1 MSISLEMTIRR
12 KISVIIFI
20 IAIIGTLSVG
30 TQTFTK
36 NVKYHKSLGKYLFLY
51 KNKTPIYSPFKI
63 LSWLKFEKKVPKA
76 MDDAYTNMGMTAIL
90 SFLLIALVNYK
101 KKVITVHGSAKWADK
116 SDINKMGFFPYKDK
130 KKIIKEYKKTNTLAL
145 YQKNILERKD
155 YIKIE
160 IPEEMNSI
168 KKYSKALNY
177 FLTEKSWREREFYSD
192 GVVLGKDQYGRL
204 LIDNTPGHD
213 MMVARSGGGKGVAVV
228 IPTLITW
235 KGSTLVNDIKGENW
249 LYTAAYRKSL
259 GHKVFRFEATADG
272 VEKVSCHYNPMV
284 EIRRGTVYEYQDA
297 KNIALAIVSPDRTKD
312 PFFAPSAGVYLTAV
326 ILHVLY
332 MVKNRIANLADVYNF
347 ITSPQFSEDQKLQQ
361 MINSEHNSDGPEDLF
376 YNIYNDITILKTGEE
391 LPRTHPSVSKIGA
404 EMADRADKER
414 SGIIGCAKIDL
425 EAFIIPTI
433 ARNTAYSDFRISDLM
448 NSEVPMDLY
457 FVTAP
462 NSVDITAVLLKLFLT
477 QILYI
482 LIDSME
488 LNKKGDNI
496 AFKYKLLLLLD
507 ELTAIGK
514 VDMLHKAISYIRG
527 WGMKALIIIQDM
539 KQLKEVYGE
548 NNSFLGNMTTT
559 LYYTTND
566 VDTAKYVQTR
576 LGNKTE
582 KIVTKSYSQGLI
594 FRKVNYTESYVGRPL
609 MRAEEVHTMDEKEVI
624 ILSAGKNPIRGKQA
638 RWYEFN
644 EFKNRLARETYFTKA
659 TPSDVIKEYKKWE
672 DLKMG
677 CCKLMIFIISL

>member
-1 MSISLEMTIRR
+1 
-12 KISVIIFI
+12 
-20 IAIIGTLSVG
+20 
-30 TQTFTK
+30 
-36 NVKYHKSLGKYLFLY
+36 
-51 KNKTPIYSPFKI
+51 
-63 LSWLKFEKKVPKA
+63 
-76 MDDAYTNMGMTAIL
+76 
-90 SFLLIALVNYK
+90 
-101 KKVITVHGSAKWADK
+101 
-116 SDINKMGFFPYKDK
+116 MGFFPYKDK
-130 KKIIKEYKKTNTLAL
+130 RKIKKEYKKTNTLAL

-155 YIKIE
+155 YIKIDISEE
-160 IPEEMNSI
+160 INSI
-168 KKYSKALNY
+168 KKYSKVLNY
-177 FLTEKSWREREFYSD
+177 LLIEKSWREREFYSN

-204 LIDNTPGHD
+204 LIDNSPGHV
-213 MMVARSGGGKGVAVV
+213 MMIAKTGGGKGAAVV

-235 KGSTLVNDIKGENW
+235 KGSTITNDVKGDNW
-249 LYTAAYRKSL
+249 LYTAAYRRSL

-272 VEKVSCHYNPMV
+272 VERVSCHYNPMV
-284 EIRRGTVYEYQDA
+284 EIRKGTVYEYQDA
-297 KNIALAIVSPDRTKD
+297 RNIALAIVSPDRTKD

-326 ILHVLY
+326 IIHVLY

-376 YNIYNDITILKTGEE
+376 YKIYNDITILKTGEE

-457 FVTAP
+457 FVTNP
-462 NSVDITAVLLKLFLT
+462 NSIDITAVLLKLFIT

-482 LIDSME
+482 LTDNME
-488 LNKKGDNI
+488 LNKKGENI
-496 AFKYKLLLLLD
+496 AFLHDLLLVLD

-514 VDMLHKAISYIRG
+514 IDMLHKLIPLIRG
-527 WGMKALIIIQDM
+527 WGMKALVVIQDM
-539 KQLKEVYGE
+539 KQLKATYGE
-548 NNSFLGNMTTT
+548 NNSFLGNMSTT

-582 KIVTKSYSQGLI
+582 KIITKSYSQGLL
-594 FRKVNYTESYVGRPL
+594 FRRVNYTESYVGRPL
-609 MRAEEVHTMDEKEVI
+609 MRAEEVHTMGEKEVI
-624 ILSAGKNPIRGKQA
+624 VLSAGKNPIRGKQA
-638 RWYEFN
+638 RWYEVD
-644 EFKNRLARETYFTKA
+644 EFKNRLAREPYFTKA
-659 TPSDVIKEYKKWE
+659 TPSDVRKKYKKWE
-672 DLKMG
+672 DLKS
-677 CCKLMIFIISL
+677 K

>member
-1 MSISLEMTIRR
+1 
-12 KISVIIFI
+12 
-20 IAIIGTLSVG
+20 
-30 TQTFTK
+30 
-36 NVKYHKSLGKYLFLY
+36 
-51 KNKTPIYSPFKI
+51 
-63 LSWLKFEKKVPKA
+63 

-101 KKVITVHGSAKWADK
+101 KKVITVYGSAKWASK

-130 KKIIKEYKKTNTLAL
+130 RKIKKEYKKTNTLAL

-155 YIKIE
+155 YIKIDISEE
-160 IPEEMNSI
+160 INSI
-168 KKYSKALNY
+168 KKYSKVLNY
-177 FLTEKSWREREFYSD
+177 LLIEKSWREREFYSN

-204 LIDNTPGHD
+204 LIDNSPGHV
-213 MMVARSGGGKGVAVV
+213 MMIAKTGGGKGAAVV

-235 KGSTLVNDIKGENW
+235 KGSTITNDVKGDNW
-249 LYTAAYRKSL
+249 LYTAAYRRSL

-272 VEKVSCHYNPMV
+272 VERVSCHYNPMV
-284 EIRRGTVYEYQDA
+284 EIRKGTVYEYQDA
-297 KNIALAIVSPDRTKD
+297 RNIALAIVSPDRTKD

-326 ILHVLY
+326 IIHVLY

-376 YNIYNDITILKTGEE
+376 YKIYNDITILKTGEE

-425 EAFIIPTI
+425 ESFIIPTI

-457 FVTAP
+457 FVTNP
-462 NSVDITAVLLKLFLT
+462 NSIDITAVLLKLFIT

-482 LIDSME
+482 LTDNME
-488 LNKKGDNI
+488 LNKKGENI
-496 AFKYKLLLLLD
+496 AFLHDLLLVLD

-514 VDMLHKAISYIRG
+514 IDMLHKLIPLIRG
-527 WGMKALIIIQDM
+527 WGMKALVVIQDM
-539 KQLKEVYGE
+539 KQLKATYGE
-548 NNSFLGNMTTT
+548 NNSFLGNMSTT

-582 KIVTKSYSQGLI
+582 KIITKSYSQGLL
-594 FRKVNYTESYVGRPL
+594 FRRVNYTESYVGRPL
-609 MRAEEVHTMDEKEVI
+609 MRAEEVHTMGEKEVI
-624 ILSAGKNPIRGKQA
+624 VLSAGKNPIRGKQA
-638 RWYEFN
+638 RWYEVD
-644 EFKNRLARETYFTKA
+644 EFKNRLAREPYFTKA
-659 TPSDVIKEYKKWE
+659 TPSDVMKKYKKWE
-672 DLKMG
+672 DLKS
-677 CCKLMIFIISL
+677 K

>member
-1 MSISLEMTIRR
+1 
-12 KISVIIFI
+12 
-20 IAIIGTLSVG
+20 
-30 TQTFTK
+30 
-36 NVKYHKSLGKYLFLY
+36 
-51 KNKTPIYSPFKI
+51 
-63 LSWLKFEKKVPKA
+63 
-76 MDDAYTNMGMTAIL
+76 MDDAYTNMAMTIVPF
-90 SFLLIALVNYK
+90 FLLIALLNYK
-101 KKVITVHGSAKWADK
+101 KKEVTVHGSARWANK
-116 SDINKMGFFPYKDK
+116 ADIDKMGFFPYKDK
-130 KKIIKEYKKTNTLAL
+130 RKIKKSYKKTGTLDL
-145 YQKNILERKD
+145 YEKNILEKD
-155 YIKIE
+155 NYIRID
-160 IPEEMNSI
+160 ISEETNSI
-168 KKYSKALNY
+168 KKYSKALKY
-177 FLTEKSWREREFYSD
+177 SVIEKKWKEMEFYSD
-192 GVVLGKDQYGRL
+192 GIFLGKDEYGRF
-204 LIDNTPGHD
+204 LIDNTPGHA

-228 IPTLITW
+228 IPSLITW

-272 VEKVSCHYNPMV
+272 IEKVSCHYNPMV
-284 EIRRGTVYEYQDA
+284 EIRKGTVYEYQDA

-332 MVKNRIANLADVYNF
+332 MVKSRIANLADVYNF
-347 ITSPQFSEDQKLQQ
+347 ITSPQFTEDQKLQQ
-361 MINSEHNSDGPEDLF
+361 MINSEHNSDGAEDLF
-376 YNIYNDITILKTGEE
+376 YNIYNDVTILKTGEE

-414 SGIIGCAKIDL
+414 SGIISCAKIDL
-425 EAFIIPTI
+425 EAFIVPTI

-462 NSVDITAVLLKLFLT
+462 NSVDITAVLLKLFIT

-482 LIDSME
+482 LTDSME
-488 LNKKGDNI
+488 LNKQGENI
-496 AFKYKLLLLLD
+496 AFKHRLLLLLD

-548 NNSFLGNMTTT
+548 NNSFLGNMSTT

-566 VDTAKYVQTR
+566 VDTAKYVETR

-582 KIVTKSYSQGLI
+582 KILTKSYSQGLL
-594 FRKVNYTESYVGRPL
+594 FKKMNYSESYVGRPL

-624 ILSAGKNPIRGKQA
+624 ILSAGKNPIHGKQA
-638 RWYEFN
+638 RWYEID

-659 TPSDVIKEYKKWE
+659 TPSDVIKKYQKWE
-672 DLKMG
+672 DLKVI
-677 CCKLMIFIISL
+677 KKN

>member
-1 MSISLEMTIRR
+1 MGISLEMTIRR
-12 KISVIIFI
+12 KISIIIFI

-30 TQTFTK
+30 TQTFAK
-36 NVKYHKSLGKYLFLY
+36 NVKYHKSLGSYLFLY

-63 LSWLKFEKKVPKA
+63 LSWLKFEKKVPRA

-101 KKVITVHGSAKWADK
+101 KKVITVHGSAKWANK

-130 KKIIKEYKKTNTLAL
+130 RKIKKEYKKTNTLAL
-145 YQKNILERKD
+145 YQRNILERKD
-155 YIKIE
+155 YIKID
-160 IPEEMNSI
+160 ISEETNSI

-177 FLTEKSWREREFYSD
+177 LLTEKSWREREFYSD

-228 IPTLITW
+228 IPTLVTW
-235 KGSTLVNDIKGENW
+235 KGSSLTNDIKGENW

-347 ITSPQFSEDQKLQQ
+347 ITSPQFTEDQKLQQ

-414 SGIIGCAKIDL
+414 SGIDL
-425 EAFIIPTI
+425 EAFIVPTI

-482 LIDSME
+482 LTDSME
-488 LNKKGDNI
+488 LNKKGENI
-496 AFKYKLLLLLD
+496 AFKHKLLLLLD

-548 NNSFLGNMTTT
+548 NNSFLGNMSTT

-582 KIVTKSYSQGLI
+582 KIITKSYSQGLF

-672 DLKMG
+672 DLKT
-677 CCKLMIFIISL
+677 K

>member
-1 MSISLEMTIRR
+1 MSIRR
-12 KISVIIFI
+12 KISFLIFI
-20 IAIIGTLSVG
+20 VAIFTTLSVG
-30 TQTFTK
+30 TQTFAK

-63 LSWLKFEKKVPKA
+63 LSWLKFEKKVPRA

-101 KKVITVHGSAKWADK
+101 KKVITVHGSAKWANK

-130 KKIIKEYKKTNTLAL
+130 RKIKKSYKKTGTLDL
-145 YQKNILERKD
+145 YKKNILEKD
-155 YIKIE
+155 NYLRIDIS
-160 IPEEMNSI
+160 EETNSI
-168 KKYSKALNY
+168 KKYSKALKY
-177 FLTEKSWREREFYSD
+177 SVIEKKWKEMEFYSD
-192 GVVLGKDQYGRL
+192 GIFLGKDEYGRFL
-204 LIDNTPGHD
+204 VDNTPGHA

-228 IPTLITW
+228 IPSLITW

-272 VEKVSCHYNPMV
+272 IEKVSCHYNPMV
-284 EIRRGTVYEYQDA
+284 EIRKGTVYEYQDA

-332 MVKNRIANLADVYNF
+332 MVKSRIANLADVYNF
-347 ITSPQFSEDQKLQQ
+347 ITSPQFTEDQKLQQ
-361 MINSEHNSDGPEDLF
+361 MINSEHNSDGAEDLF
-376 YNIYNDITILKTGEE
+376 YNIYNDVTILKTGEE

-414 SGIIGCAKIDL
+414 SGIISCAKIDL
-425 EAFIIPTI
+425 EAFIVPTI

-462 NSVDITAVLLKLFLT
+462 NSVDITAVLLKLFIT

-482 LIDSME
+482 LTDSME
-488 LNKKGDNI
+488 LNKQGENI
-496 AFKYKLLLLLD
+496 AFKHRLLLLLD

-548 NNSFLGNMTTT
+548 NNSFLGNMSTT

-566 VDTAKYVQTR
+566 VDTAKYVETR

-582 KIVTKSYSQGLI
+582 KILTKSYSQGLL
-594 FRKVNYTESYVGRPL
+594 FKKMNYSESYVGRPL
-609 MRAEEVHTMDEKEVI
+609 IRAEEVHTMDEKEVI
-624 ILSAGKNPIRGKQA
+624 ILSAGKNPIHGKQA
-638 RWYEFN
+638 RWYEID

-659 TPSDVIKEYKKWE
+659 TPSDVIKKYQKWE
-672 DLKMG
+672 DLKV
-677 CCKLMIFIISL
+677 I

>member
-1 MSISLEMTIRR
+1 MGISLEMTIRR
-12 KISVIIFI
+12 KISIIIFI

-30 TQTFTK
+30 TQTFAK
-36 NVKYHKSLGKYLFLY
+36 NVKYHKSLGSYLFLY

-63 LSWLKFEKKVPKA
+63 LSWLKFEKKVPRA

-101 KKVITVHGSAKWADK
+101 KKVITVHGSAKWANK

-130 KKIIKEYKKTNTLAL
+130 RKIKKEYKKTNTLAL
-145 YQKNILERKD
+145 YQRNILERKD
-155 YIKIE
+155 YIKID
-160 IPEEMNSI
+160 ISEETNSI

-177 FLTEKSWREREFYSD
+177 LLTEKSWREREFYSD

-228 IPTLITW
+228 IPTLVTW
-235 KGSTLVNDIKGENW
+235 KGSSLTNDIKGENW

-347 ITSPQFSEDQKLQQ
+347 ITSPQFTEDQKLQQ

-425 EAFIIPTI
+425 EAFIVPTI

-482 LIDSME
+482 LTDSME
-488 LNKKGDNI
+488 LNKKGENI
-496 AFKYKLLLLLD
+496 AFKHKLLLLLD

-548 NNSFLGNMTTT
+548 NNSFLGNMSTT

-582 KIVTKSYSQGLI
+582 KIITKSYSQGLF

-672 DLKMG
+672 DLKTKRHM
-677 CCKLMIFIISL
+677 CHLVQK

>member
-1 MSISLEMTIRR
+1 MSENLKYEPA
-12 KISVIIFI
+12 KI
-20 IAIIGTLSVG
+20 
-30 TQTFTK
+30 
-36 NVKYHKSLGKYLFLY
+36 
-51 KNKTPIYSPFKI
+51 
-63 LSWLKFEKKVPKA
+63 EKK
-76 MDDAYTNMGMTAIL
+76 
-90 SFLLIALVNYK
+90 
-101 KKVITVHGSAKWADK
+101 
-116 SDINKMGFFPYKDK
+116 
-130 KKIIKEYKKTNTLAL
+130 
-145 YQKNILERKD
+145 
-155 YIKIE
+155 
-160 IPEEMNSI
+160 
-168 KKYSKALNY
+168 
-177 FLTEKSWREREFYSD
+177 WREREFYSD

-213 MMVARSGGGKGVAVV
+213 MMIARSGGGKGVAVV
-228 IPTLITW
+228 VPTLTTW
-235 KGSTLVNDIKGENW
+235 KGSTLTNDIKGENW

-259 GHKVFRFEATADG
+259 GHLVFRFEATADG
-272 VEKVSCHYNPMV
+272 IEKVSCHYNPMV
-284 EIRRGTVYEYQDA
+284 EIRRETVYEYQDA

-332 MVKNRIANLADVYNF
+332 MVKNRIANLTDVYNF
-347 ITSPQFSEDQKLQQ
+347 ITSPQFTEDQKLQQ

-425 EAFIIPTI
+425 EAFIVPTI

-482 LIDSME
+482 LTDSME
-488 LNKKGDNI
+488 LNKKGENI
-496 AFKYKLLLLLD
+496 AFKHKLLLLLD

-548 NNSFLGNMTTT
+548 NNSFLGNMSTT

-582 KIVTKSYSQGLI
+582 KIITKSYSQGLF

-672 DLKMG
+672 DLKT
-677 CCKLMIFIISL
+677 K

>member
-1 MSISLEMTIRR
+1 MSIRR
-12 KISVIIFI
+12 KISIFI
-20 IAIIGTLSVG
+20 FIVAIFTTLSVG
-30 TQTFTK
+30 TQTFAK
-36 NVKYHKSLGKYLFLY
+36 NVKYHKSLGRYLFLY

-63 LSWLKFEKKVPKA
+63 LSWLKFEKKVPRA

-101 KKVITVHGSAKWADK
+101 KKVITVHGSAKWANK

-130 KKIIKEYKKTNTLAL
+130 RKRKKEYKKTNTLAL
-145 YQKNILERKD
+145 YQRNILERKD
-155 YIKIE
+155 YIKID
-160 IPEEMNSI
+160 ISEETNSI

-177 FLTEKSWREREFYSD
+177 LLTEKSWREREFYSD

-228 IPTLITW
+228 IPTLVTW
-235 KGSTLVNDIKGENW
+235 KGSSLTNDIKGENW

-347 ITSPQFSEDQKLQQ
+347 ITSPQFTEDQKLQQ

-425 EAFIIPTI
+425 EAFIVPTI

-482 LIDSME
+482 LTDSME
-488 LNKKGDNI
+488 LNKKGENI
-496 AFKYKLLLLLD
+496 AFKHKLLLLLD

-548 NNSFLGNMTTT
+548 NNSFLGNMSTT

-582 KIVTKSYSQGLI
+582 KIITKSYSQGLF

-672 DLKMG
+672 DLKT
-677 CCKLMIFIISL
+677 K

>member
-1 MSISLEMTIRR
+1 
-12 KISVIIFI
+12 
-20 IAIIGTLSVG
+20 
-30 TQTFTK
+30 
-36 NVKYHKSLGKYLFLY
+36 
-51 KNKTPIYSPFKI
+51 
-63 LSWLKFEKKVPKA
+63 
-76 MDDAYTNMGMTAIL
+76 
-90 SFLLIALVNYK
+90 
-101 KKVITVHGSAKWADK
+101 
-116 SDINKMGFFPYKDK
+116 MGFFPYKDK
-130 KKIIKEYKKTNTLAL
+130 RKIKKSYKKTGTLDL
-145 YQKNILERKD
+145 YKKNILEKD
-155 YIKIE
+155 NYLRIDIS
-160 IPEEMNSI
+160 EETNSI
-168 KKYSKALNY
+168 KKYSKALKY
-177 FLTEKSWREREFYSD
+177 SVIEKKWKEMEFYSD
-192 GVVLGKDQYGRL
+192 GIFLGKDEYGRFL
-204 LIDNTPGHD
+204 VDNTPGHA

-228 IPTLITW
+228 IPSLITW

-272 VEKVSCHYNPMV
+272 IEKVSCHYNPMV
-284 EIRRGTVYEYQDA
+284 EIRKGTVYEYQDA

-332 MVKNRIANLADVYNF
+332 MVKSRIANLADVYNF
-347 ITSPQFSEDQKLQQ
+347 ITSPQFTEDQKLQQ
-361 MINSEHNSDGPEDLF
+361 MINSEHNSDGAEDLF
-376 YNIYNDITILKTGEE
+376 YNIYNDVTILKTGEE

-414 SGIIGCAKIDL
+414 SGIISCAKIDL
-425 EAFIIPTI
+425 EAFIVPTI

-462 NSVDITAVLLKLFLT
+462 NSVDITAVLLKLFIT

-482 LIDSME
+482 LTDSME
-488 LNKKGDNI
+488 LNKQGENI
-496 AFKYKLLLLLD
+496 AFKHRLLLLLD

-548 NNSFLGNMTTT
+548 NNSFLGNMSTT

-566 VDTAKYVQTR
+566 VDTAKYVETR

-582 KIVTKSYSQGLI
+582 KILTKSYSQGLL
-594 FRKVNYTESYVGRPL
+594 FKKMNYSESYVGRPL

-624 ILSAGKNPIRGKQA
+624 ILSAGKNPIHGKQA
-638 RWYEFN
+638 RWYEID

-659 TPSDVIKEYKKWE
+659 TPSDVIKKYQKWE
-672 DLKMG
+672 DLKV
-677 CCKLMIFIISL
+677 I

>member
-1 MSISLEMTIRR
+1 
-12 KISVIIFI
+12 
-20 IAIIGTLSVG
+20 
-30 TQTFTK
+30 
-36 NVKYHKSLGKYLFLY
+36 
-51 KNKTPIYSPFKI
+51 
-63 LSWLKFEKKVPKA
+63 
-76 MDDAYTNMGMTAIL
+76 MDDAYTNMAMTIVPF
-90 SFLLIALVNYK
+90 FLLIALLNYK
-101 KKVITVHGSAKWADK
+101 KKEVTVHGSARWANK
-116 SDINKMGFFPYKDK
+116 ADIDKMGFFPYKDK
-130 KKIIKEYKKTNTLAL
+130 RKIKKSYKKTGTLDL
-145 YQKNILERKD
+145 YEKNILEKD
-155 YIKIE
+155 NYIRID
-160 IPEEMNSI
+160 ISEETNSI
-168 KKYSKALNY
+168 KKYSKALKY
-177 FLTEKSWREREFYSD
+177 SIVEKEWKEMEFYSD
-192 GVVLGKDQYGRL
+192 GIFLGKDEYGRF
-204 LIDNTPGHD
+204 LIDNTPGHA

-228 IPTLITW
+228 ITSLITW

-272 VEKVSCHYNPMV
+272 IEKVSCHYNPMV
-284 EIRRGTVYEYQDA
+284 EIRKGTVYEYQDA

-332 MVKNRIANLADVYNF
+332 MVKSRIANLADVYNF
-347 ITSPQFSEDQKLQQ
+347 ITSPQFTEDQKLQQ
-361 MINSEHNSDGPEDLF
+361 MINSEHNSDGAEDLF
-376 YNIYNDITILKTGEE
+376 YNIYNDVTILKTGEE

-414 SGIIGCAKIDL
+414 SGIISCAKIDL
-425 EAFIIPTI
+425 EAFIVPTI

-462 NSVDITAVLLKLFLT
+462 NSVDITAVLLKLFIT

-482 LIDSME
+482 LTDSME
-488 LNKKGDNI
+488 LNKQGENI
-496 AFKYKLLLLLD
+496 AFKHRLLLLLD

-548 NNSFLGNMTTT
+548 NNSFLGNMSTT

-566 VDTAKYVQTR
+566 VDTAKYVETR

-582 KIVTKSYSQGLI
+582 KILTKSYSQGL
-594 FRKVNYTESYVGRPL
+594 FFKKMNYSESYVGRPL

-624 ILSAGKNPIRGKQA
+624 ILSAGKNPIHGKQA
-638 RWYEFN
+638 RWYEID

-659 TPSDVIKEYKKWE
+659 TPSDVIKKYQKWE
-672 DLKMG
+672 DLKVI
-677 CCKLMIFIISL
+677 KKN

>member
-1 MSISLEMTIRR
+1 MTVKR
-12 KISVIIFI
+12 KINLFLFLLGIIL
-20 IAIIGTLSVG
+20 TLAVG
-30 TQTFTK
+30 TQTFAK
-36 NVKYHKSLGKYLFLY
+36 NVKYHKNLGKYLFLY
-51 KNKTPIYSPFKI
+51 KNKSPIYFPFKI
-63 LSWLKFEKKVPKA
+63 LVWQKFAKKVPRA
-76 MDDAYTNMGMTAIL
+76 MDDAYTNMAMTIVPF
-90 SFLLIALVNYK
+90 FLLIALLNYK
-101 KKVITVHGSAKWADK
+101 KKEVTVHGSARWANK
-116 SDINKMGFFPYKDK
+116 ADIDKMGFFPYKDK
-130 KKIIKEYKKTNTLAL
+130 RKIKKSYKKTGTLDL
-145 YQKNILERKD
+145 YEKNILEKD
-155 YIKIE
+155 NYIRID
-160 IPEEMNSI
+160 ISEETNSI
-168 KKYSKALNY
+168 KKYSKALKY
-177 FLTEKSWREREFYSD
+177 SIVEKEWKEMEFYSD
-192 GVVLGKDQYGRL
+192 GIFLGKDEYGRF
-204 LIDNTPGHD
+204 LIDNTPGHA

-228 IPTLITW
+228 ITSLITW

-272 VEKVSCHYNPMV
+272 IEKVSCHYNPMV
-284 EIRRGTVYEYQDA
+284 EIRKGTVYEYQDA

-332 MVKNRIANLADVYNF
+332 MVKSRIANLADVYNF
-347 ITSPQFSEDQKLQQ
+347 ITSPQFTEDQKLQQ
-361 MINSEHNSDGPEDLF
+361 MINSEHNSDGAEDLF
-376 YNIYNDITILKTGEE
+376 YNIYNDVTILKTGEE

-414 SGIIGCAKIDL
+414 SGIISCAKIDL
-425 EAFIIPTI
+425 EAFIVPTI

-462 NSVDITAVLLKLFLT
+462 NSVDITAVLLKLFIT

-482 LIDSME
+482 LTDSME
-488 LNKKGDNI
+488 LNKQGENI
-496 AFKYKLLLLLD
+496 AFKHRLLLLLD

-548 NNSFLGNMTTT
+548 NNSFLGNMSTT

-566 VDTAKYVQTR
+566 VDTAKYVETR

-582 KIVTKSYSQGLI
+582 KILTKSYSQGL
-594 FRKVNYTESYVGRPL
+594 FFKKMNYSESYVGRPL

-624 ILSAGKNPIRGKQA
+624 ILSAGKNPIHGKQA
-638 RWYEFN
+638 RWYEID
-644 EFKNRLARETYFTKA
+644 EFKNRLAREPYFTKA
-659 TPSDVIKEYKKWE
+659 TPSDVIKKYQKWE
-672 DLKMG
+672 DLKVI
-677 CCKLMIFIISL
+677 KKN

>member
-1 MSISLEMTIRR
+1 MTI
-12 KISVIIFI
+12 V
-20 IAIIGTLSVG
+20 
-30 TQTFTK
+30 
-36 NVKYHKSLGKYLFLY
+36 
-51 KNKTPIYSPFKI
+51 PF
-63 LSWLKFEKKVPKA
+63 
-76 MDDAYTNMGMTAIL
+76 
-90 SFLLIALVNYK
+90 FLLIALLNYK
-101 KKVITVHGSAKWADK
+101 KKEVTVHGSARWANRA
-116 SDINKMGFFPYKDK
+116 DIDKMGFFPYKDK
-130 KKIIKEYKKTNTLAL
+130 RKIKKSYKKTGTLDL
-145 YQKNILERKD
+145 YKKNILEKD
-155 YIKIE
+155 NYLRIDIS
-160 IPEEMNSI
+160 EETNSI
-168 KKYSKALNY
+168 KKYSKALKY
-177 FLTEKSWREREFYSD
+177 SVIEKKWKEMEFYSD
-192 GVVLGKDQYGRL
+192 GIFLGKDEYGRFL
-204 LIDNTPGHD
+204 VDNTPGHA

-228 IPTLITW
+228 IPSLITW

-272 VEKVSCHYNPMV
+272 IEKVSCHYNPMV
-284 EIRRGTVYEYQDA
+284 EIRKGTVYEYQDA

-332 MVKNRIANLADVYNF
+332 MVKSRIANLADVYNF
-347 ITSPQFSEDQKLQQ
+347 ITSPQFTEDQKLQQ
-361 MINSEHNSDGPEDLF
+361 MINSEHNSDGAEDLF
-376 YNIYNDITILKTGEE
+376 YNIYNDVTILKTGEE

-414 SGIIGCAKIDL
+414 SGIISCAKIDL
-425 EAFIIPTI
+425 EAFIVPTI

-462 NSVDITAVLLKLFLT
+462 NSVDITAVLLKLFIT

-482 LIDSME
+482 LTDSME
-488 LNKKGDNI
+488 LNKQGENI
-496 AFKYKLLLLLD
+496 AFKHRLLLLLD

-548 NNSFLGNMTTT
+548 NNSFLGNMSTT

-566 VDTAKYVQTR
+566 VDTAKYVETR

-582 KIVTKSYSQGLI
+582 KILTKSYSQGLL
-594 FRKVNYTESYVGRPL
+594 FKKMNYSESYVGRPL

-624 ILSAGKNPIRGKQA
+624 ILSAGKNPIHGKQA
-638 RWYEFN
+638 RWYEID

-659 TPSDVIKEYKKWE
+659 TPSDVIKKYQKWE
-672 DLKMG
+672 DLKV
-677 CCKLMIFIISL
+677 I

>member
-1 MSISLEMTIRR
+1 
-12 KISVIIFI
+12 
-20 IAIIGTLSVG
+20 
-30 TQTFTK
+30 
-36 NVKYHKSLGKYLFLY
+36 
-51 KNKTPIYSPFKI
+51 
-63 LSWLKFEKKVPKA
+63 
-76 MDDAYTNMGMTAIL
+76 MGMTAIL

-101 KKVITVHGSAKWADK
+101 KKVITVYGSAKWASK

-130 KKIIKEYKKTNTLAL
+130 RKIKKEYKKTNTLAL

-155 YIKIE
+155 YIKIDISEE
-160 IPEEMNSI
+160 INSI
-168 KKYSKALNY
+168 KKYSKVLNY
-177 FLTEKSWREREFYSD
+177 LLIEKSWREREFYSN

-204 LIDNTPGHD
+204 LIDNSPGHV
-213 MMVARSGGGKGVAVV
+213 MMIAKTGGGKGAAVV

-235 KGSTLVNDIKGENW
+235 KGSTITNDVKGDNW
-249 LYTAAYRKSL
+249 LYTAAYRRSL

-272 VEKVSCHYNPMV
+272 VERVSCHYNPMV
-284 EIRRGTVYEYQDA
+284 EIRKGTVYEYQDA
-297 KNIALAIVSPDRTKD
+297 RNIALAIVSPDRTKD

-326 ILHVLY
+326 IIHVLY

-376 YNIYNDITILKTGEE
+376 YKIYNDITILKTGEE

-425 EAFIIPTI
+425 ESFIIPTI

-457 FVTAP
+457 FVTNP
-462 NSVDITAVLLKLFLT
+462 NSIDITAVLLKLFIT

-482 LIDSME
+482 LTDNME
-488 LNKKGDNI
+488 LNKKGENI
-496 AFKYKLLLLLD
+496 AFLHDLLLVLD

-514 VDMLHKAISYIRG
+514 IDMLHKLIPLIRG
-527 WGMKALIIIQDM
+527 WGMKALVVIQDM
-539 KQLKEVYGE
+539 KQLKATYGE
-548 NNSFLGNMTTT
+548 NNSFLGNMSTT

-582 KIVTKSYSQGLI
+582 KIITKSYSQGLL
-594 FRKVNYTESYVGRPL
+594 FRRVNYTESYVGRPL
-609 MRAEEVHTMDEKEVI
+609 MRAEEVHTMGEKEVI
-624 ILSAGKNPIRGKQA
+624 VLSAGKNPIRGKQA
-638 RWYEFN
+638 RWYEVD
-644 EFKNRLARETYFTKA
+644 EFKNRLAREPYFTKA
-659 TPSDVIKEYKKWE
+659 TPSDVMKKYKKWE
-672 DLKMG
+672 DLKS
-677 CCKLMIFIISL
+677 K

>member
-1 MSISLEMTIRR
+1 MGISLEMTIRR
-12 KISVIIFI
+12 KISIIIFI

-30 TQTFTK
+30 TQTFAK

-101 KKVITVHGSAKWADK
+101 KKVITVHGSAKWANK

-130 KKIIKEYKKTNTLAL
+130 RKVKKEYKKTNTLAL
-145 YQKNILERKD
+145 YQRNILERKD
-155 YIKIE
+155 YIKID
-160 IPEEMNSI
+160 ISEETNSI

-177 FLTEKSWREREFYSD
+177 LLTEKKWREREFYSD

-213 MMVARSGGGKGVAVV
+213 MMIARSGGGKGVAVV
-228 IPTLITW
+228 VPTLTTW
-235 KGSTLVNDIKGENW
+235 KGSTLTNDIKGENW

-259 GHKVFRFEATADG
+259 GHLVFRFEATADG
-272 VEKVSCHYNPMV
+272 IEKVSCHYNPMV
-284 EIRRGTVYEYQDA
+284 EIRRETVYEYQDA

-332 MVKNRIANLADVYNF
+332 MVKNRIANLTDVYNF
-347 ITSPQFSEDQKLQQ
+347 ITSPQFTEDQKLQQ
-361 MINSEHNSDGPEDLF
+361 MINSQHNSDGPEDLF
-376 YNIYNDITILKTGEE
+376 YKIYNDITILKTGEE

-425 EAFIIPTI
+425 EAFIVPTI

-482 LIDSME
+482 LTDSME
-488 LNKKGDNI
+488 LNKKGENI
-496 AFKYKLLLLLD
+496 AFKHKLLLLLD

-548 NNSFLGNMTTT
+548 NNSFLGNMSTT

-582 KIVTKSYSQGLI
+582 KIITKSYSQGLF

-624 ILSAGKNPIRGKQA
+624 ILSAGKNPIHGKQA

-672 DLKMG
+672 DLKT
-677 CCKLMIFIISL
+677 K

>member
-1 MSISLEMTIRR
+1 
-12 KISVIIFI
+12 
-20 IAIIGTLSVG
+20 
-30 TQTFTK
+30 
-36 NVKYHKSLGKYLFLY
+36 
-51 KNKTPIYSPFKI
+51 
-63 LSWLKFEKKVPKA
+63 
-76 MDDAYTNMGMTAIL
+76 
-90 SFLLIALVNYK
+90 
-101 KKVITVHGSAKWADK
+101 
-116 SDINKMGFFPYKDK
+116 MGFFPYKDK
-130 KKIIKEYKKTNTLAL
+130 RKIKKSYKKTGTLDL
-145 YQKNILERKD
+145 YKKNILEKD
-155 YIKIE
+155 NYLRIDIS
-160 IPEEMNSI
+160 EETNSI
-168 KKYSKALNY
+168 KKYSKALKY
-177 FLTEKSWREREFYSD
+177 SVIEKKWKEMEFYSD
-192 GVVLGKDQYGRL
+192 GIFLGKDEYGRFL
-204 LIDNTPGHD
+204 VDNTPGHA

-228 IPTLITW
+228 IPSLITW

-272 VEKVSCHYNPMV
+272 IEKVSCHYNPMV
-284 EIRRGTVYEYQDA
+284 EIRKGTVYEYQDA

-332 MVKNRIANLADVYNF
+332 MVKSRIANLADVYNF
-347 ITSPQFSEDQKLQQ
+347 ITSPQFTEDQKLQQ
-361 MINSEHNSDGPEDLF
+361 MINSEHNSDGAEDLF
-376 YNIYNDITILKTGEE
+376 YNIYNDVTILKTGEE

-414 SGIIGCAKIDL
+414 SGIISCAKIDL
-425 EAFIIPTI
+425 EAFIVPTI

-462 NSVDITAVLLKLFLT
+462 NSVDITAVLLKLFIT

-482 LIDSME
+482 LTDSME
-488 LNKKGDNI
+488 LNKQGENI
-496 AFKYKLLLLLD
+496 AFKHRLLLLLD

-548 NNSFLGNMTTT
+548 NNSFLGNMSTT

-566 VDTAKYVQTR
+566 VDTAKYVETR

-582 KIVTKSYSQGLI
+582 KILTKSYSQGLL
-594 FRKVNYTESYVGRPL
+594 FKKMNYSESYVGRPL
-609 MRAEEVHTMDEKEVI
+609 IRAEEVHTMDEKEVI
-624 ILSAGKNPIRGKQA
+624 ILSAGKNPIHGKQA
-638 RWYEFN
+638 RWYEID

-659 TPSDVIKEYKKWE
+659 TPSDVIKKYQKWE
-672 DLKMG
+672 DLKV
-677 CCKLMIFIISL
+677 I

>member
-1 MSISLEMTIRR
+1 MGISLEMTIRR
-12 KISVIIFI
+12 KISIIIFL

-30 TQTFTK
+30 TQTFAK
-36 NVKYHKSLGKYLFLY
+36 NVKYHKSLGRYLFLY

-63 LSWLKFEKKVPKA
+63 LSWLKFEKKVPRA

-101 KKVITVHGSAKWADK
+101 KKIITVHGSAKWADK

-130 KKIIKEYKKTNTLAL
+130 RKIKKEYRKTNTLAL
-145 YQKNILERKD
+145 YKKNILERKD
-155 YIKIE
+155 YIKID
-160 IPEEMNSI
+160 ISEETNSI
-168 KKYSKALNY
+168 IKYSKILNY
-177 FLTEKSWREREFYSD
+177 LFTEKSWRDREFYSN
-192 GVVLGKDQYGRL
+192 GIFLGKDKYGRF
-204 LIDNTPGHD
+204 LIDNTPGHA

-228 IPTLITW
+228 IPSLITW

-272 VEKVSCHYNPMV
+272 IEKVSCHYNPMV
-284 EIRRGTVYEYQDA
+284 EIRRETVYEYQDA

-347 ITSPQFSEDQKLQQ
+347 ITSPQFTEDQKLQQ

-376 YNIYNDITILKTGEE
+376 YKIYNDITILKTGEE

-425 EAFIIPTI
+425 ESFIIPTI

-457 FVTAP
+457 FVTNP
-462 NSVDITAVLLKLFLT
+462 NSIDITAVLLKLFIT

-482 LIDSME
+482 LTDNME
-488 LNKKGDNI
+488 LNKKGENI
-496 AFKYKLLLLLD
+496 AFLHDLLLVLD

-514 VDMLHKAISYIRG
+514 IDMLHKLIPLIRG
-527 WGMKALIIIQDM
+527 WGMKALVVIQDM
-539 KQLKEVYGE
+539 KQLKATYGE
-548 NNSFLGNMTTT
+548 NNSFLGNMSTT

-582 KIVTKSYSQGLI
+582 KIITKSYSQGLL
-594 FRKVNYTESYVGRPL
+594 FRRVNYTESYVGRPL
-609 MRAEEVHTMDEKEVI
+609 MRAEEVHTMGEKEVI
-624 ILSAGKNPIRGKQA
+624 VLSAGKNPIRGKQA
-638 RWYEFN
+638 RWYEVD
-644 EFKNRLARETYFTKA
+644 EFKNRLAREPYFTKA
-659 TPSDVIKEYKKWE
+659 TPSDVMKKYKKWE
-672 DLKMG
+672 DLKS
-677 CCKLMIFIISL
+677 K

>member
-1 MSISLEMTIRR
+1 MSIRR
-12 KISVIIFI
+12 KISIFI
-20 IAIIGTLSVG
+20 FIVAIFGTLSVG
-30 TQTFTK
+30 TQTFAK
-36 NVKYHKSLGKYLFLY
+36 NVKYHKSLGRYLFLY

-63 LSWLKFEKKVPKA
+63 LSWLKFEKKVPRA

-101 KKVITVHGSAKWADK
+101 KKVITVHGSAKWANK

-130 KKIIKEYKKTNTLAL
+130 KKIEKKYKKTNTLAL

-155 YIKIE
+155 YIKID
-160 IPEEMNSI
+160 ISEETNSI
-168 KKYSKALNY
+168 KKYSKVLNY
-177 FLTEKSWREREFYSD
+177 LFTEKSWRKREFYGN

-204 LIDNTPGHD
+204 LIDNSPGHV
-213 MMVARSGGGKGVAVV
+213 MMIAKTGGGKGVAVV

-235 KGSTLVNDIKGENW
+235 KGSTITNDVKGDNW
-249 LYTAAYRKSL
+249 LYTAAYRRSL

-272 VEKVSCHYNPMV
+272 IERVSCHYNPMV
-284 EIRRGTVYEYQDA
+284 EIRKGTVYEYQDA
-297 KNIALAIVSPDRTKD
+297 RNIALAIVSPDRTKD

-326 ILHVLY
+326 IIHVLY

-376 YNIYNDITILKTGEE
+376 YKIYNDITILKTGEE

-448 NSEVPMDLY
+448 NSKVPMDLY
-457 FVTAP
+457 FVTNP
-462 NSVDITAVLLKLFLT
+462 NSIDITAVLLKLFIT

-482 LIDSME
+482 LTDNME
-488 LNKKGDNI
+488 LNKKGENI
-496 AFKYKLLLLLD
+496 AFLHDLLLVLD

-514 VDMLHKAISYIRG
+514 IDMLHKLIPLIRG

-539 KQLKEVYGE
+539 KQLKATYGE
-548 NNSFLGNMTTT
+548 NNSFLGNMATT

-566 VDTAKYVQTR
+566 VDTAKYVETR

-582 KIVTKSYSQGLI
+582 KIITKSYSQGLF

-624 ILSAGKNPIRGKQA
+624 ILSAGKNPIHGKQA

-672 DLKMG
+672 DLKTKWHM
-677 CCKLMIFIISL
+677 CHLVQK

>member
-1 MSISLEMTIRR
+1 MTI
-12 KISVIIFI
+12 V
-20 IAIIGTLSVG
+20 
-30 TQTFTK
+30 
-36 NVKYHKSLGKYLFLY
+36 
-51 KNKTPIYSPFKI
+51 PF
-63 LSWLKFEKKVPKA
+63 
-76 MDDAYTNMGMTAIL
+76 
-90 SFLLIALVNYK
+90 FLLIALLNYK
-101 KKVITVHGSAKWADK
+101 KKEVTVHGSARWANK
-116 SDINKMGFFPYKDK
+116 ADIDKMGFFPYKDK
-130 KKIIKEYKKTNTLAL
+130 RKIKKSYKKTGTLDL
-145 YQKNILERKD
+145 YEKNILEKD
-155 YIKIE
+155 NYIRID
-160 IPEEMNSI
+160 ISEETNSI
-168 KKYSKALNY
+168 KKYSKALKY
-177 FLTEKSWREREFYSD
+177 SIVEKEWKEMEFYSD
-192 GVVLGKDQYGRL
+192 GIFLGKDEYGRF
-204 LIDNTPGHD
+204 LIDNTPGHA

-228 IPTLITW
+228 ITSLITW

-272 VEKVSCHYNPMV
+272 IEKVSCHYNPMV
-284 EIRRGTVYEYQDA
+284 EIRKGTVYEYQDA

-332 MVKNRIANLADVYNF
+332 MVKSRIANLADVYNF
-347 ITSPQFSEDQKLQQ
+347 ITSPQFTEDQKLQQ
-361 MINSEHNSDGPEDLF
+361 MINSEHNSDGAEDLF
-376 YNIYNDITILKTGEE
+376 YNIYNDVTILKTGEE

-414 SGIIGCAKIDL
+414 SGIISCAKIDL
-425 EAFIIPTI
+425 EAFIVPTI

-462 NSVDITAVLLKLFLT
+462 NSVDITAVLLKLFIT

-482 LIDSME
+482 LSDSME
-488 LNKKGDNI
+488 LNKQGENI
-496 AFKYKLLLLLD
+496 AFKHRLLLLLD

-548 NNSFLGNMTTT
+548 NNSFLGNMSTT

-566 VDTAKYVQTR
+566 VDTAKYVETR

-582 KIVTKSYSQGLI
+582 KILTKSYSQGL
-594 FRKVNYTESYVGRPL
+594 FFKKMNYSESYVGRPL

-624 ILSAGKNPIRGKQA
+624 ILSAGKNPIHGKQA
-638 RWYEFN
+638 RWYEID
-644 EFKNRLARETYFTKA
+644 EFKNRLAREPYFTKA
-659 TPSDVIKEYKKWE
+659 TPSDVIKKYQKWE
-672 DLKMG
+672 DLKVI
-677 CCKLMIFIISL
+677 KKN

>member
-1 MSISLEMTIRR
+1 
-12 KISVIIFI
+12 
-20 IAIIGTLSVG
+20 
-30 TQTFTK
+30 
-36 NVKYHKSLGKYLFLY
+36 
-51 KNKTPIYSPFKI
+51 
-63 LSWLKFEKKVPKA
+63 
-76 MDDAYTNMGMTAIL
+76 
-90 SFLLIALVNYK
+90 
-101 KKVITVHGSAKWADK
+101 
-116 SDINKMGFFPYKDK
+116 
-130 KKIIKEYKKTNTLAL
+130 
-145 YQKNILERKD
+145 
-155 YIKIE
+155 
-160 IPEEMNSI
+160 
-168 KKYSKALNY
+168 
-177 FLTEKSWREREFYSD
+177 
-192 GVVLGKDQYGRL
+192 
-204 LIDNTPGHD
+204 
-213 MMVARSGGGKGVAVV
+213 MVARSGGGKGVAVV
-228 IPTLITW
+228 IPSLITW

-272 VEKVSCHYNPMV
+272 IEKVSCHYNPMV
-284 EIRRGTVYEYQDA
+284 EIRKGTVYEYQDA

-332 MVKNRIANLADVYNF
+332 MVKSRIANLADVYNF
-347 ITSPQFSEDQKLQQ
+347 ITSPQFTEDQKLQQ
-361 MINSEHNSDGPEDLF
+361 MINSEHNSDGAEDLF
-376 YNIYNDITILKTGEE
+376 YNIYNDVTILKTGEE

-414 SGIIGCAKIDL
+414 SGIISCAKIDL
-425 EAFIIPTI
+425 EAFIVPTI

-462 NSVDITAVLLKLFLT
+462 NSVDITAVLLKLFIT

-482 LIDSME
+482 LTDSME
-488 LNKKGDNI
+488 LNKQGENI
-496 AFKYKLLLLLD
+496 AFKHRLLLLLD

-548 NNSFLGNMTTT
+548 NNSFLGNMSTT

-566 VDTAKYVQTR
+566 VDTAKYVETR

-582 KIVTKSYSQGLI
+582 KILTKSYSQGLL
-594 FRKVNYTESYVGRPL
+594 FKKMNYSESYVGRPL

-624 ILSAGKNPIRGKQA
+624 ILSAGKNPIHGKQA
-638 RWYEFN
+638 RWYEID

-659 TPSDVIKEYKKWE
+659 TPSDVIKKYQKWE
-672 DLKMG
+672 DLRV
-677 CCKLMIFIISL
+677 I

>member
-1 MSISLEMTIRR
+1 MGISLEMTIRR
-12 KISVIIFI
+12 KISFLIFI
-20 IAIIGTLSVG
+20 VAIFGTLSIG
-30 TQTFTK
+30 TQTFAK
-36 NVKYHKSLGKYLFLY
+36 NVKYHKSLGRYLFLY
-51 KNKTPIYSPFKI
+51 KNKTPVYSPFKI
-63 LSWLKFEKKVPKA
+63 LSWQKFEKKVPRA

-101 KKVITVHGSAKWADK
+101 KKVITVHGSAKWANK
-116 SDINKMGFFPYKDK
+116 SDINKMGFFSYKDK
-130 KKIIKEYKKTNTLAL
+130 RKIKKEYKKTNTLAL

-155 YIKIE
+155 YIKID
-160 IPEEMNSI
+160 ISEETSSI
-168 KKYSKALNY
+168 KKYSKVLNY
-177 FLTEKSWREREFYSD
+177 LLTEKSWREREFYSD

-204 LIDNTPGHD
+204 LIDNTPGHV
-213 MMVARSGGGKGVAVV
+213 MMVARSGGGKGAAVV
-228 IPTLITW
+228 IPSLITW
-235 KGSTLVNDIKGENW
+235 KGSTLTNDIKGENW

-376 YNIYNDITILKTGEE
+376 YKIYNDITILKTGEE

-448 NSEVPMDLY
+448 NSEVPMDLF

-482 LIDSME
+482 LTDSME
-488 LNKKGDNI
+488 LNKKGENV
-496 AFKYKLLLLLD
+496 AFKHKLLLLLD

-548 NNSFLGNMTTT
+548 NNSFLGNMSTT

-582 KIVTKSYSQGLI
+582 KIITKSYSQGLF

-672 DLKMG
+672 DLKT
-677 CCKLMIFIISL
+677 K

>member
-1 MSISLEMTIRR
+1 MSIRR
-12 KISVIIFI
+12 KISIFI
-20 IAIIGTLSVG
+20 FIVAIFTTLSVG
-30 TQTFTK
+30 TQTFAK

-63 LSWLKFEKKVPKA
+63 LFWQKFEKKVPRA

-101 KKVITVHGSAKWADK
+101 KKVITVHGSAKWANK
-116 SDINKMGFFPYKDK
+116 SDIDKMGFFPYKDK
-130 KKIIKEYKKTNTLAL
+130 RKIEKKYKKTNTLAL

-155 YIKIE
+155 YIKID
-160 IPEEMNSI
+160 ISEETNSI
-168 KKYSKALNY
+168 KKYSKVFNY
-177 FLTEKSWREREFYSD
+177 LLTEKSWREREFYSN

-204 LIDNTPGHD
+204 LIDNSPGHV
-213 MMVARSGGGKGVAVV
+213 MMIAKTGGGKGVAVV

-235 KGSTLVNDIKGENW
+235 KGSTITNDVKGDNW
-249 LYTAAYRKSL
+249 LYTAAYRRSL

-272 VEKVSCHYNPMV
+272 VERVSCHYNPMV
-284 EIRRGTVYEYQDA
+284 EIRKGTVY
-297 KNIALAIVSPDRTKD
+297 
-312 PFFAPSAGVYLTAV
+312 APSAGVYLTAV
-326 ILHVLY
+326 ILHVLH

-376 YNIYNDITILKTGEE
+376 YKIYNDITILKTGEE

-462 NSVDITAVLLKLFLT
+462 NSIDITAVLLKLFIT

-482 LIDSME
+482 LTDNME
-488 LNKKGDNI
+488 LNKKGENI
-496 AFKYKLLLLLD
+496 AFLHDLLLVLD

-539 KQLKEVYGE
+539 KQLKATYGE
-548 NNSFLGNMTTT
+548 NNSFLGNMSTT

-582 KIVTKSYSQGLI
+582 KIITKSYSQGLL
-594 FRKVNYTESYVGRPL
+594 FRRVNYTESYVGRPL
-609 MRAEEVHTMDEKEVI
+609 MRAEEVHTMGEKEVI
-624 ILSAGKNPIRGKQA
+624 VLSAGKNPIRGKQA
-638 RWYEFN
+638 RWYEVD
-644 EFKNRLARETYFTKA
+644 EFKNRLAREPYFTKA

-672 DLKMG
+672 DLKT
-677 CCKLMIFIISL
+677 K